1 MKTFA
6 RNAFLLVLLT
16 PMLTI
21 AQQTEEKK
29 VKKTFE
35 DYKSAILNDKGDEA
49 VKQVDTKTITYYGD
63 ILEKVKTADSLKVDR
78 LSLMD
83 KLIVLVIRHRISKE
97 EIMTTNGKQLL
108 VTAIKMGMVGKSSV
122 INNEV
127 GLVKVNGN
135 FASGELLVRGQKTP
149 LAFEFHKENGI
160 WKLDLTAIFPAG
172 EAAFHQMVKQSGEP
186 ENEYLLS
193 LIELTTGKEPKAEV
207 WVPTSQR

>member
-1 MKTFA
+1 MKHFTRVTFLI
-6 RNAFLLVLLT
+6 LLLI

-21 AQQTEEKK
+21 ARQTEEQQ
-29 VKKTFE
+29 VKKTF
-35 DYKSAILNDKGDEA
+35 DAYKSAILNDKGEEA
-49 VKQVDTKTITYYGD
+49 VEQVDTKTIAYYGD
-63 ILEKVKTADSLKVDR
+63 ILEKVKTADSATVDK

-83 KLIVLVIRHRISKE
+83 KLMILVIRHRISKE

-127 GLVKVNGN
+127 GVVKVNGH

-149 LAFEFHKENGI
+149 LAFEFHKENGV

-172 EAAFHQMVKQSGEP
+172 EAAFRQMVKQSGEP
-186 ENEYLLS
+186 ENDYLLS
-193 LIELTTGKEPKAEV
+193 LIKLTTGKEPGAEV
-207 WVPTSQR
+207 WVPARQR

>member
-1 MKTFA
+1 MKHLFRVT
-6 RNAFLLVLLT
+6 FLLLFLLPT
-16 PMLTI
+16 LTT
-21 AQQTEEKK
+21 AQQTEELK
-29 VKKTFE
+29 VKKTF
-35 DYKSAILNDKGDEA
+35 DAYKSAILNDKGEEA
-49 VKQVDTKTITYYGD
+49 VEQVDTKTITYYGN
-63 ILEKVKTADSLKVDR
+63 ILEKVKTADSLQIDK

-83 KLIVLVIRHRISKE
+83 KLIVLVIRHRIPKE

-127 GLVKVNGN
+127 GVVKVNGN

-149 LAFEFHKENGI
+149 LAFEFHKESGA
-160 WKLDLTAIFPAG
+160 WKLDLTALFPAG

-193 LIELTTGKEPKAEV
+193 LIELTTSKEPEAEV
-207 WVPTSQR
+207 WVPTKQR

>member
-49 VKQVDTKTITYYGD
+49 VKQVDTKTISYYGD

-149 LAFEFHKENGI
+149 LALEFHKENGI

>member
-1 MKTFA
+1 MKHFTRITFLIL
-6 RNAFLLVLLT
+6 LLV

-21 AQQTEEKK
+21 AQQTEEQN

-35 DYKSAILNDKGDEA
+35 DYKSAILNDKGEQA
-49 VKQVDTKTITYYGD
+49 VEQVDTKTIAYYGD
-63 ILEKVKTADSLKVDR
+63 ILEKVKTADSLQIDKF
-78 LSLMD
+78 SLMD
-83 KLIVLVIRHRISKE
+83 KLMILVIRHRISKE

-127 GLVKVNGN
+127 GAVKVNGN

-149 LAFEFHKENGI
+149 LAFEFHKENGA

-172 EAAFHQMVKQSGEP
+172 EAAFRQMVKQSGEP

-193 LIELTTGKEPKAEV
+193 LIELTTGKEPGQEV
-207 WVPTSQR
+207 WVPVQR

>member
-49 VKQVDTKTITYYGD
+49 VKQVDTKTISYYGD

>member
-1 MKTFA
+1 MKHFT
-6 RNAFLLVLLT
+6 RIAFLILLLV

-21 AQQTEEKK
+21 AQQTEEQN

-35 DYKSAILNDKGDEA
+35 DYKSAILNDKGEQA
-49 VKQVDTKTITYYGD
+49 VEQVDTKTITYYGD
-63 ILEKVKTADSLKVDR
+63 ILEKVKTADSLQIDKF
-78 LSLMD
+78 SLMD
-83 KLIVLVIRHRISKE
+83 KLMILVIRHRISKE

-127 GLVKVNGN
+127 GVVKVNGQ

-149 LAFEFHKENGI
+149 LAFEFHKENGA

-172 EAAFHQMVKQSGEP
+172 EAAFRQMVKQSGEP

-193 LIELTTGKEPKAEV
+193 LIELTTGKEPGQEV
-207 WVPTSQR
+207 WVPVQR

>member
-1 MKTFA
+1 MKHFSRIT
-6 RNAFLLVLLT
+6 FLLLFLIPILT
-16 PMLTI
+16 T
-21 AQQTEEKK
+21 AQQTEEQQ
-29 VKKTFE
+29 VKKTF
-35 DYKSAILNDKGDEA
+35 DNYKSAILNDKGEEA
-49 VKQVDTKTITYYGD
+49 VEQVDTKTITYYGD
-63 ILEKVKTADSLKVDR
+63 ILEKVKTADSLKVDK

-83 KLIVLVIRHRISKE
+83 KLIVLVVRQRISKD

-127 GLVKVNGN
+127 GVVKVNGN

-149 LAFEFHKENGI
+149 LAFEFHKENGL

-172 EAAFHQMVKQSGEP
+172 EAAFRQMVKQSGEP

-193 LIELTTGKEPKAEV
+193 LIELTTGKEPGLEI
-207 WVPTSQR
+207 WVPTKQR